1 MRPVLRHILKQIL
14 CLSILL
20 FCLAGC
26 GSTPTPV
33 PDSGV
38 EGHVFIGP
46 VCPVVQVNNPCP
58 DKPYQTTLS
67 ILDQNGKKIL
77 AFQTDADG
85 FFRVPLPS
93 GDYILSSDMSTVLPR
108 AMAQPF
114 SVRDGEFTELSITFD
129 SGIR

>member
-1 MRPVLRHILKQIL
+1 MRPVLRHILKPFL

-20 FCLAGC
+20 FYLAGC

-77 AFQTDADG
+77 TFQTDADG

-129 SGIR
+129 SGLR